1 MSENR
6 DLARSLLAAARRRA
20 NKFTREQE
28 ARKKRG
34 KARDAEQNSDAEYQ
48 GPQLLNQSLEE
59 LIAQRGWQ
67 ERMKDSDL
75 FVKWAELVGADIAGH
90 VKPLAFAEGTL
101 TLSAES
107 TAWATQIRL
116 IDTQIRTALA
126 RGGFEVSEVV
136 IKGPNAPSW
145 RRGGWSVKGGRGP
158 RDTYG

>member
-6 DLARSLLAAARRRA
+6 DLARALLAAARRRA
-20 NKFTREQE
+20 NKFTRDKE
-28 ARKKRG
+28 ARS
-34 KARDAEQNSDAEYQ
+34 KAKQSGGIASEDAGEYQ
-48 GPQLLNQSLEE
+48 GPQLLNESLAE

-67 ERMKDSDL
+67 EKMKDSDL
-75 FVKWAELVGADIAGH
+75 FIKWSELVGPDIADH
-90 VKPLAFAEGTL
+90 VQPLAFADGVL
-101 TLSAES
+101 TVSAES

-116 IDTQIRTALA
+116 IDAQIRNVLA
-126 RGGFEVSEVV
+126 RGGFEVSELV